1 MWIFGEFCI
10 FEYVIGG
17 VVVGDY
23 DGDGMEDIYF
33 IVFYGRSVL
42 YRNKGDI

>member
-1 MWIFGEFCI
+1 M
-10 FEYVIGG
+10 IGG

-33 IVFYGRSVL
+33 IVFDGRSVL
-42 YRNKGDI
+42 YKNNGEFNLVI